1 MARRPFGPRPK
12 EAPMHRD
19 HEETVPQRRWI
30 AWALAE
36 SARLDVTL
44 PWERREDCRKETA
57 EDARR

>member
-1 MARRPFGPRPK
+1 
-12 EAPMHRD
+12 MHRD

-57 EDARR
+57 EDARG